1 MINQQ
6 LLTSP
11 HRHDGSSVRTKM
23 LWVCVSLIPGIA
35 CYTWFFGPGI
45 IIQCI
50 LAIVFALLVESVLLK
65 IRKQKLSVFLQDGS
79 VYVTAIL
86 FALMISPFTPWW
98 INFIGIC
105 FGLVFAKHLYGGLG
119 NNIFNPAAT
128 AYVFILLCFPVAM
141 NQWPSAIDSPT
152 QESSIKNSFN
162 YIFLIPDD
170 SDSGNN
176 FDSTSGATPLADM
189 QNRLEAMEMVNEI
202 QTSSQYGNYAGKGWE
217 WVSMFY
223 LLGGIGLI
231 ALGVISW
238 HIPVAILG
246 SVFAFSLI
254 FNMYDTNLYPSSLFH
269 ILSGGCMLAAF
280 FVATDPVTASAT
292 PIGKLIYG
300 TIIGGL
306 IYAIR
311 SWGAYPD
318 GVAFAIII
326 ANGLVPMIDE
336 YTRPYIIGEN

>member
-1 MINQQ
+1 VINQQ

-11 HRHDGSSVRTKM
+11 HRHDGSSVRSKM
-23 LWVCVSLIPGIA
+23 LWVCISLLPGIA

-45 IIQCI
+45 LIQCL
-50 LAIVFALLVESVLLK
+50 LAIFFALLVESVLLK

-141 NQWPSAIDSPT
+141 NQWPSAIDSPS
-152 QESSIKNSFN
+152 QESSIKNSFT
-162 YIFLIPDD
+162 YIFLMP
-170 SDSGNN
+170 SENN
-176 FDSTSGATPLADM
+176 FDSTSAATPLADM
-189 QNRLEAMEMVNEI
+189 QNRLAAMEMVNEI
-202 QTSSQYGNYAGKGWE
+202 RASSQYGNYAGKGWE
-217 WVSMFY
+217 WVSIFY

-231 ALGVISW
+231 VLGVISW

-269 ILSGGCMLAAF
+269 ILSGGCILAAF

-292 PIGKLIYG
+292 PKGKLIYG
-300 TIIGGL
+300 AIIGGL